1 MAPVA
6 LLSVLVLLISLVL
19 TMAGLGG
26 GLVFSPLFVLLDMGK
41 SQAASAALFLNG
53 IAAVSASYTY
63 LRRGMVDFSVSLP
76 LIVTST
82 LAAPAGAWLN
92 RQVDTRVFLLVMA
105 AIVLLAALRML
116 LVKNSG
122 ADTGRDAGT
131 AARIVYGASF
141 GLGIG
146 VAAGLLG
153 IGGGVFV
160 VPLLIFVLGMPAKTA
175 AASSIFIV
183 CFSSFS
189 GFLGHAVL
197 IDLDWSFLLPAGAA
211 CVIGGQIGSRLMASR
226 LRGRTVRLI
235 FAVVLLLLCAKLLQR
250 ALF

>member
-1 MAPVA
+1 MASSA
-6 LLSVLVLLISLVL
+6 LLPGLILLVSLVL

-53 IAAVSASYTY
+53 IAAASASYTY
-63 LRRGMVDFSVSLP
+63 LRRGMVDFPVSLP
-76 LIVTST
+76 LIISST
-82 LAAPAGAWLN
+82 LAAPVGAWLN

-116 LVKNSG
+116 LVKKS
-122 ADTGRDAGT
+122 DAREKEIGS
-131 AARIVYGASF
+131 AARVAYGTVF
-141 GLGIG
+141 GLAIG
-146 VAAGLLG
+146 AAAGLLG

-183 CFSSFS
+183 CFSSLS
-189 GFLGHAVL
+189 GFLGHAAL

-211 CVIGGQIGSRLMASR
+211 CVVGGQIGSRLMASR